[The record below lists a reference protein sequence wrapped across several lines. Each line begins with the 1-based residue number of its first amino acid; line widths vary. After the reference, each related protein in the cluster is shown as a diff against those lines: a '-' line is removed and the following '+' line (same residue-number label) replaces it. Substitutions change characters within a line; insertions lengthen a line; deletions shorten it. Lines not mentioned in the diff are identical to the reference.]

1 MTENKKKNYVVIKQ
15 KMNYIKL
22 KYNNLNYFNFQ
33 YGFRQLLTLLYL
45 RIPTYIIIDYKL
57 KRIWDISLCFK

>member
-1 MTENKKKNYVVIKQ
+1 MTENKKKNYVVIEQ

-33 YGFRQLLTLLYL
+33 YGFRQLLTLEITNFKKTFNFNKNTYLYN
-45 RIPTYIIIDYKL
+45 Y
-57 KRIWDISLCFK
+57 